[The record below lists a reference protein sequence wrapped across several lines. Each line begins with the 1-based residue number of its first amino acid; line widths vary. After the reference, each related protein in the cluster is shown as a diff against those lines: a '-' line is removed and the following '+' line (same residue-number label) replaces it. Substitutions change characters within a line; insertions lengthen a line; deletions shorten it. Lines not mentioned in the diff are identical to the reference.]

1 METPSPSHN
10 NNMITV
16 TEPLISNKSNPK
28 VPKGG
33 FRALPFIVAN
43 SAFEKVASFGLLPN
57 MILYLTREYRL
68 EAATGAN
75 ILFFWSAATN
85 LMPIIGAF
93 LADSYVGRFPMI
105 GFGSVVSLL
114 GMFLLWLTTVIP
126 QARPAPCV
134 QFSDSCPSATTL
146 QLLFLYSSL
155 GLISI
160 GAGGVRS
167 SSLAFGA
174 DQLGKGE
181 NLKNAQIR
189 ESFFSWYYAIV
200 SFSVVIAM
208 TCVVYVQQ
216 VMGWKVGFG
225 VPVVLMI
232 MSALSFFLASP
243 IYVKSSLPKSSLLT
257 RFAQV
262 FVAAYKNRSIP
273 SSTQATNEVY
283 HSRKDTLLLAP
294 SEKFRYL
301 NKACIIRNPQEDL
314 IPDGSAS
321 DPWSL
326 CTVDQVEELKAIIK
340 IIPIWSTGMMMSV
353 TISPGSFPVL
363 QASTMD
369 RHITSKF
376 EVPAGSFGVFMV
388 ISIFLWISLYDRVI
402 IPLASK
408 LKGKPVCFSLKQ
420 RMGIGILLSS
430 TSMAALAMAE
440 SIRRETAIREGFSD
454 DPNAVVHMS
463 ALWLLPYHVLG
474 GLAEAFNAIGQN
486 EFYYTELPKSMSSI
500 AVTLAEMGFSAA
512 YIVASFIMTSVDSL
526 TKRGGEESWVSSNI
540 NRGHYDYYYW
550 LLASLGLVNFS
561 YYLFCSKAYGPCRGE
576 GYNNPDEATREMTI
590 D

>member
-174 DQLGKGE
+174 DQLGKE
-181 NLKNAQIR
+181 RTLKMHKSERA
-189 ESFFSWYYAIV
+189 S
-200 SFSVVIAM
+200 
-208 TCVVYVQQ
+208 
-216 VMGWKVGFG
+216 
-225 VPVVLMI
+225 
-232 MSALSFFLASP
+232 SAASP

-294 SEKFRYL
+294 
-301 NKACIIRNPQEDL
+301 I
-314 IPDGSAS
+314 
-321 DPWSL
+321 
-326 CTVDQVEELKAIIK
+326 DQVEELKAIIK

-363 QASTMD
+363 QATTMD

-408 LKGKPVCFSLKQ
+408 LKGKPVRFSLKQ